1 MTVPHPAPAS
11 RRALMRSAVRG
22 HLPALSLILG
32 VALLGSVAEALTP
45 AAIGAVLNA
54 ATGGEGPA
62 AGPVGVLAA
71 LVVVAIAASVWR
83 YGASS
88 RLRVKVAF
96 QLKQRLGLAV
106 AGRARAISREVS
118 PGELATAMTSDTDA
132 IAGYPGA
139 LIQLVASVVAFA
151 VVAGYLLTSSLLLG
165 AIVLVGVPLLMW
177 ATTRVAEPLEG
188 RQREQRMLLGRL
200 GDLGSDIALGL
211 RILRSIGAEQAFRA
225 RYRETSRQARMAGT
239 GIAGTEALIEAAKL
253 LLPGVLLILVTWVGA
268 RLVLRG
274 SIEVGALVAF
284 YAAAAYLVEP
294 LGALA
299 GFVTTRARS
308 RVAADRVLRALS
320 VVPTAWPGTGT
331 AATGDLRD
339 GSTGVEARAG
349 ELTVVAIGDD
359 RDAGALGARLAGLDP
374 LDAMTTTIGGVP
386 LAELDRSAL
395 RRLVR
400 LHGAEPTLFS
410 GTLRAN
416 VDPGA
421 AAPDDAVAGALATAV
436 ATDVVDALP
445 DGPATVVGA
454 QARTLSGGQR
464 QRVALARAL
473 LDAPAHLILV
483 QPTTALDTVTEVEV
497 CARIRDR
504 RAGLTTV
511 VITTSAAFLEA
522 ADRVIL
528 LAGDVPVSGT
538 HAELLA
544 TDENYRALVARDNA

>member
-1 MTVPHPAPAS
+1 MTVPHPAAAP
-11 RRALMRSAVRG
+11 RRALLRSAVRG
-22 HLPALSLILG
+22 HLPVLGLILA

-54 ATGGEGPA
+54 ATDGEGLA
-62 AGPVGVLAA
+62 AGPVGVLAV
-71 LVVVAIAASVWR
+71 LIVVAIVASVWR
-83 YGASS
+83 YAASS
-88 RLRVKVAF
+88 RLRIRVAF

-106 AGRARAISREVS
+106 AGRARAIGREVS

-139 LIQLVASVVAFA
+139 LIQLIASVVAFA

-177 ATTRVAEPLEG
+177 TTTRVAEPLEG
-188 RQREQRMLLGRL
+188 RQREQRRLLGRL

-211 RILRSIGAEQAFRA
+211 RILRSIGAEQTFRT
-225 RYRETSRQARMAGT
+225 RYRETSRQARTAGT

-274 SIEVGALVAF
+274 SIEPGELVAF

-299 GFVTTRARS
+299 TFVTTRARS
-308 RVAADRVLRALS
+308 RVAADRVLRALA
-320 VVPTAWPGTGT
+320 VDPPGWPGTGT
-331 AATGDLRD
+331 TASGDLRD
-339 GSTGVEARAG
+339 GTTGVEAAEG
-349 ELTVVAIGDD
+349 EFTVVAIGDE

-374 LDAMTTTIGGVP
+374 VDALTTTIGGVP
-386 LAELDRSAL
+386 IVALDRSAL

-421 AAPDDAVAGALATAV
+421 AAADAAVAGALATAV

-445 DGPATVVGA
+445 DGLTTVVGA

-464 QRVALARAL
+464 QRVALARAV
-473 LDAPAHLILV
+473 LDAPAYLILV
-483 QPTTALDTVTEVEV
+483 EPTSSLDTVTEVEV
-497 CARIRDR
+497 CGRIRAQ
-504 RAGLTTV
+504 RAGRTTV
-511 VITTSAAFLEA
+511 VVTTSPAFLEA
-522 ADRVIL
+522 ADRVVF
-528 LAGDVPVSGT
+528 LAGEPIGGT

-544 TDENYRALVARDNA
+544 TSEDYRTLVARENA